1 MPLLKIKW
9 PLVVLI
15 FFGVV
20 QFARAD
26 DADIQMTTTNGSTL
40 IGFQNSSAQNV
51 VTVNSAG
58 VLQVSSNTILPGTT
72 FYQNGAV
79 VMGANQTV
87 FISSNVVMPGTTHYQ
102 NGSVVFGAAGQSVS
116 FSSNTIL
123 PGATF
128 YQNGSIALGA
138 AAQSVKFSSN
148 VVVSGGNA
156 TIFQNG
162 NIAVSSATFNGFAQ
176 LLSLTN
182 TALHAITPTAV
193 GQLYYC
199 NNCAA
204 ASVVCVSTGTTIG
217 AFGEIES
224 KTTACN

>member
-1 MPLLKIKW
+1 MALRKIKW
-9 PLVVLI
+9 PLVVVI
-15 FFGVV
+15 FFGFVHS
-20 QFARAD
+20 ARAD

-87 FISSNVVMPGTTHYQ
+87 AISSNTV
-102 NGSVVFGAAGQSVS
+102 
-116 FSSNTIL
+116 L

-128 YQNGSIALGA
+128 YQNGAISLGA
-138 AAQSVKFSSN
+138 GAQSVKFSSN

-182 TALHAITPTAV
+182 TALHAITPSAV

-204 ASVVCVSTGTTIG
+204 ASVVCVSTGTTVG